1 MAKIEH
7 ACYILGKQAAF
18 AISTLIY
25 IPYDND
31 MMGVSDTC
39 SIILQLLIS
48 EQLIHLSCNGRMMN
62 ELTALKLM
70 QLHLA
75 E

>member
-1 MAKIEH
+1 MITLHKITHVQSMAKIEH

-18 AISTLIY
+18 AISTFIY

-48 EQLIHLSCNGRMMN
+48 EQLIHSSFY
-62 ELTALKLM
+62 
-70 QLHLA
+70 H
-75 E
+75 